1 MRSIE
6 GKLNLRIELKI
17 GLIAFLLI
25 AIFSLSR
32 DVSIL
37 GSLQRGLVGNDILL
51 VWVVIIRAISD
62 WLRKSKE

>member
-17 GLIAFLLI
+17 GLITFLLI
-25 AIFSLSR
+25 VIFSLSR

-37 GSLQRGLVGNDILL
+37 GSLQRGLVGFVILL

>member
-6 GKLNLRIELKI
+6 EKLNLRIELKI
-17 GLIAFLLI
+17 GLTAFLLI
-25 AIFSLSR
+25 VIFSLSR

-37 GSLQRGLVGNDILL
+37 GSLQRGLVGFVILL

>member
-6 GKLNLRIELKI
+6 EKLNLRIELKI
-17 GLIAFLLI
+17 GLITFLLI
-25 AIFSLSR
+25 VIFSLSR

-37 GSLQRGLVGNDILL
+37 GSLQRGLVGFVILL

>member
-1 MRSIE
+1 MD
-6 GKLNLRIELKI
+6 LRIELKV

-37 GSLQRGLVGNDILL
+37 GSLQRGLVGFVILFI
-51 VWVVIIRAISD
+51 WMIIMRAISG
-62 WLRKSKE
+62 WLRSKK

>member
-17 GLIAFLLI
+17 GLITFLLI
-25 AIFSLSR
+25 VIFSLSR

-37 GSLQRGLVGNDILL
+37 GSLQRGLVGFVILL

-62 WLRKSKE
+62 HRIER

>member
-37 GSLQRGLVGNDILL
+37 GSLQRGLVGFVILL